1 MASIQL
7 QETHF
12 FFASIETVGLFLD
25 LLRMSVK
32 SDKSVTAGQRKW
44 TFVRNN

>member
-7 QETHF
+7 QENTI
-12 FFASIETVGLFLD
+12 FFASKEIVGLFLD

-32 SDKSVTAGQRKW
+32 SVTAGQPK
-44 TFVRNN
+44 